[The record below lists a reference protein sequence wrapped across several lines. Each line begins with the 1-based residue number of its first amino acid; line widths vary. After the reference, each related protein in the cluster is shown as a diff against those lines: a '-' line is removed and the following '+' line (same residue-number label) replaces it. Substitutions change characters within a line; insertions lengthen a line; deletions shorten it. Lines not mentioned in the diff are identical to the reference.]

1 MGIFRKIF
9 IVLDAGIYGI
19 LEQIFQ
25 LIINLAN
32 FDLFDGN
39 VLKEFSTRI
48 YLILGLVMVFK
59 LMISFIQI
67 LIEPDK
73 MSDKEKGVGSLLRRV
88 VISLVLIVLVPSI
101 FSTAKRLQ
109 NYIIPIIPKVVVGVE
124 ADVDSSN
131 VDSNATYTAGN
142 TLDEEGNVMM
152 STGRLLAYYSFLPF
166 FYYDNDQ
173 CNDGSLYGTTSDASL
188 ATIHSVGEAVGP
200 VNNKCESSTNPD
212 RYRYNY
218 RLLTSTI
225 VGAYLVYVLV
235 TVALQIAIRT
245 IKFGLC
251 QVLAP
256 IPIASYI
263 DPKTSKQSF
272 DKWVQT
278 SIKVY
283 LDLFTRLIVVYF
295 VIFIFR
301 LLFDQSDQLVVG
313 EVTSRL
319 SLIMGKYGAFQ
330 GLLLILFIITG
341 LLQFAKQMPKFV
353 SDLLGV
359 PDGFTDI
366 GDMFKGT
373 GFRALGTTIGGAA
386 GMVANPISSAIT
398 NYGLSRQKGE
408 SRATALRRAVN
419 SGVGGVFRSGKAF
432 VNNEGFSG
440 AYTKA
445 HTTSMNNA
453 IRRMN
458 IAEDKRRERDE
469 KHNKRYAKNMLNA
482 RYSSVYGTDFS
493 ADVREYNRNRKEIEH
508 LSNEIVN
515 YDKQV
520 EQLREQA
527 RLAAAKGDTAKV
539 MNLRSQAAQLRAQKT
554 TAEGRKTT
562 LSTAN
567 ETFMNNVKSVAGPQF
582 EQLWENYTKDI
593 QHAPGTIQGTIT
605 DALNTFTGTPVPTS
619 SSYGKA
625 SSLMG
630 SADNLLKDW
639 CTLVDKESDK
649 VTEATNKTGK
659 KVSAQFGG
667 NKISIA
673 DYGKVVSAYIA
684 ATSGGG
690 PQTLTF
696 DILDDKGRVVGTT
709 GPVSYDASDLE
720 TIHKR
725 MQKSAAMI
733 VGGAIDRGL
742 LKDQKRKDAIEDVKT
757 HIAREMVVSQN
768 DAAEVNGLLGEGIE
782 ALAGKGDDLSKRFT
796 RESTERAGRE
806 QLKQEKNGNGH

>member
-408 SRATALRRAVN
+408 SRATALRRA
-419 SGVGGVFRSGKAF
+419 
-432 VNNEGFSG
+432 
-440 AYTKA
+440 
-445 HTTSMNNA
+445 
-453 IRRMN
+453 
-458 IAEDKRRERDE
+458 
-469 KHNKRYAKNMLNA
+469 
-482 RYSSVYGTDFS
+482 
-493 ADVREYNRNRKEIEH
+493 
-508 LSNEIVN
+508 
-515 YDKQV
+515 QV
-520 EQLREQA
+520 
-527 RLAAAKGDTAKV
+527 
-539 MNLRSQAAQLRAQKT
+539 
-554 TAEGRKTT
+554 
-562 LSTAN
+562 
-567 ETFMNNVKSVAGPQF
+567 
-582 EQLWENYTKDI
+582 
-593 QHAPGTIQGTIT
+593 
-605 DALNTFTGTPVPTS
+605 
-619 SSYGKA
+619 
-625 SSLMG
+625 
-630 SADNLLKDW
+630 
-639 CTLVDKESDK
+639 
-649 VTEATNKTGK
+649 
-659 KVSAQFGG
+659 
-667 NKISIA
+667 
-673 DYGKVVSAYIA
+673 
-684 ATSGGG
+684 
-690 PQTLTF
+690 
-696 DILDDKGRVVGTT
+696 
-709 GPVSYDASDLE
+709 
-720 TIHKR
+720 
-725 MQKSAAMI
+725 
-733 VGGAIDRGL
+733 
-742 LKDQKRKDAIEDVKT
+742 
-757 HIAREMVVSQN
+757 
-768 DAAEVNGLLGEGIE
+768 
-782 ALAGKGDDLSKRFT
+782 
-796 RESTERAGRE
+796 
-806 QLKQEKNGNGH
+806 

>member
-1 MGIFRKIF
+1 MGIFRRIF

-101 FSTAKRLQ
+101 FSTAKKLQ

-200 VNNKCESSTNPD
+200 VNNKCENSTNPD

-341 LLQFAKQMPKFV
+341 LLQFARQMPKFV

-359 PDGFTDI
+359 PDGFSDI
-366 GDMFKGT
+366 GDMFRGT
-373 GFRALGTTIGGAA
+373 GFRALRDTVQLAT
-386 GMVANPISSAIT
+386 NPITIAGANAINT
-398 NYGLSRQKGE
+398 WRQNGNQPLVE
-408 SRATALRRAVN
+408 RLRRAAG
-419 SGVGGVFRSGKAF
+419 SAIAGGV
-432 VNNEGFSG
+432 
-440 AYTKA
+440 
-445 HTTSMNNA
+445 
-453 IRRMN
+453 
-458 IAEDKRRERDE
+458 
-469 KHNKRYAKNMLNA
+469 
-482 RYSSVYGTDFS
+482 
-493 ADVREYNRNRKEIEH
+493 
-508 LSNEIVN
+508 
-515 YDKQV
+515 
-520 EQLREQA
+520 
-527 RLAAAKGDTAKV
+527 
-539 MNLRSQAAQLRAQKT
+539 
-554 TAEGRKTT
+554 
-562 LSTAN
+562 STATHSTIGVLSGQDPGEAARRGREHAITARRHRATDRADGVHWYDRARVGMQDYFGIDN
-567 ETFMNNVKSVAGPQF
+567 DVSALQPQ
-582 EQLWENYTKDI
+582 
-593 QHAPGTIQGTIT
+593 
-605 DALNTFTGTPVPTS
+605 V
-619 SSYGKA
+619 
-625 SSLMG
+625 
-630 SADNLLKDW
+630 
-639 CTLVDKESDK
+639 
-649 VTEATNKTGK
+649 EATNK
-659 KVSAQFGG
+659 VSSALSGFTSAVSGRMDKHENLSFRSG
-667 NKISIA
+667 ESAVLDSIA
-673 DYGKVVSAYIA
+673 RAIERNGGPVDLAHSDNIA
-684 ATSGGG
+684 AQRLASLFRVGADGHIETNARGHVEFAAGHGITNRELQEYAEALQGTALGG
-690 PQTLTF
+690 F
-696 DILDDKGRVVGTT
+696 FE
-709 GPVSYDASDLE
+709 S
-720 TIHKR
+720 
-725 MQKSAAMI
+725 
-733 VGGAIDRGL
+733 
-742 LKDQKRKDAIEDVKT
+742 
-757 HIAREMVVSQN
+757 
-768 DAAEVNGLLGEGIE
+768 NGLKQDVVREIRNNVAAHEAVELQRDIQGNVTDTVLSGLNNHRDIE
-782 ALAGKGDDLSKRFT
+782 AARNAVYQAQ
-796 RESTERAGRE
+796 RENVSNLVDVDTNRIDPLTG
-806 QLKQEKNGNGH
+806 QHIIINGNEAHQNEFNANFSDYSDMIQDHRNALQNNINSNERNVRDEAARRSQGRRQQNNNQNGH

>member
-131 VDSNATYTAGN
+131 IDSNATYTAGN

-212 RYRYNY
+212 GYRYNY

-301 LLFDQSDQLVVG
+301 LLFDQTDQLVVG

-330 GLLLILFIITG
+330 GLLLILFIIIG

-373 GFRALGTTIGGAA
+373 GFRALGTTIGRVGAPLAAMGTAAISNYHNEKALNHTVGQRLKSAFAGAA
-386 GMVANPISSAIT
+386 SAGFRSTNAIVHGKKAGQALEIGKNGAIEARRNRLLDRQAGVRRRDRMRVALNDYMGFDSGVT
-398 NYGLSRQKGE
+398 YGEKQIKAADE
-408 SRATALRRAVN
+408 V
-419 SGVGGVFRSGKAF
+419 VGGVSGIKSSLTTLYNKYRDDISISDISDASNTYMQKIRNEINKITDSVAF
-432 VNNEGFSG
+432 QDMATDPTIDSQTKDGFINFYNKVQTG
-440 AYTKA
+440 EATYGDLL
-445 HTTSMNNA
+445 A
-453 IRRMN
+453 IRKFAQENAHKSEKIANFAGRLDDSATPMRN
-458 IAEDKRRERDE
+458 IQKAMFEASLNNGLRQADKVGVDASIDPSAMYS
-469 KHNKRYAKNMLNA
+469 KLNI
-482 RYSSVYGTDFS
+482 DS
-493 ADVREYNRNRKEIEH
+493 ADVDDDFKNAYN
-508 LSNEIVN
+508 
-515 YDKQV
+515 
-520 EQLREQA
+520 QLRRKYQDNAVVLEKDP
-527 RLAAAKGDTAKV
+527 AK
-539 MNLRSQAAQLRAQKT
+539 
-554 TAEGRKTT
+554 
-562 LSTAN
+562 
-567 ETFMNNVKSVAGPQF
+567 F
-582 EQLWENYTKDI
+582 E
-593 QHAPGTIQGTIT
+593 
-605 DALNTFTGTPVPTS
+605 
-619 SSYGKA
+619 
-625 SSLMG
+625 M
-630 SADNLLKDW
+630 
-639 CTLVDKESDK
+639 ESR
-649 VTEATNKTGK
+649 NM
-659 KVSAQFGG
+659 FGG
-667 NKISIA
+667 
-673 DYGKVVSAYIA
+673 
-684 ATSGGG
+684 
-690 PQTLTF
+690 
-696 DILDDKGRVVGTT
+696 
-709 GPVSYDASDLE
+709 LE
-720 TIHKR
+720 N
-725 MQKSAAMI
+725 
-733 VGGAIDRGL
+733 
-742 LKDQKRKDAIEDVKT
+742 DVKT
-757 HIAREMVVSQN
+757 IRANAQDTIGDTQRTEAAARESLQRRQQN
-768 DAAEVNGLLGEGIE
+768 KKQNG
-782 ALAGKGDDLSKRFT
+782 
-796 RESTERAGRE
+796 
-806 QLKQEKNGNGH
+806 GN